1 MGLVP
6 ALCIDGVTLTDSIA
20 ILEYLEETKEGPN
33 ILPEDPVTRAKV
45 SISSWPYIYMLSA
58 YVGGLSG

>member
-45 SISSWPYIYMLSA
+45 SISS
-58 YVGGLSG
+58 